1 MRRTGWLLGLLLG
14 SAGLLKAQQFGFIHY
29 TTRDGLAQSQVRT
42 IAQDGQ
48 GFLWIGT
55 LGGVSRFDGSGFR
68 NHALRQGLPDA
79 QVNALLPRSDGSVW
93 CGTGGGLVSF
103 RHGMEV
109 VPIPL
114 PGLDR
119 PRITALATDAG
130 GRVLI
135 GVEDRGVLVH
145 KDGQVSA
152 LEGFPADTAGTVR
165 SLLCL
170 ADGTVYIGLRNG
182 LLRWADGRCSVVTLG
197 SEDRSN
203 VSSLA
208 LGADGTLWVAT
219 FGQGVFALR
228 PDGTVEEIDETDG
241 LLQNNVR
248 SVTVDPQGRVWLASK
263 FGVNVIEAG
272 RIRALTVN
280 QGMPN
285 DNIWCVSV
293 DDHGDLWLGTDGAG
307 LLRWTGDRFVTY
319 TQRDGLCSDQVMCL
333 VADSAND
340 LWLGTYGNGICRMD
354 GMALVST
361 LDGLPNNTVWT
372 GLRRRDNSLWFG
384 TSDGL
389 CRLHNGVVVPLP
401 DSLSLRDERVVAL
414 HEDAD
419 GTLWCGARDGLY
431 SIREGRLRREPGPPG
446 IQLRSIRDLH
456 RDSEGRLWAAHEVG
470 VARWGANGWTTWT
483 AGQELPAGAV
493 YCLAEDRRGRV
504 WAGTA
509 DGLVCFAGSG
519 PRVLRLATDFGSN
532 YIDLL
537 RVSSDGR
544 LWVGTNN
551 GLFQVGPDSLLSGG
565 SGVTHYTTSDGLL
578 SLECNLNASYLDS
591 KGRLLFGTSRGLVVH
606 LPAAEDDPKEEVIP
620 LHITGLRWFLR
631 PSGWEGRSSGTDTLT
646 GLPTGLLLPY
656 ERNHLT
662 FDFAGISLSAPEQ
675 VVYRYRL
682 LGHDNDWLPETE
694 VRSASFSNLPH
705 GHYVFQV
712 MARGR
717 NGHWSDPKEYAFDV
731 QPPFWARWWFF
742 ALTGA
747 VVIGSVG
754 GVARY
759 RSAQRRRQE
768 RTRQLMLRSRMLQL
782 EQQALNANMNRHFI
796 FNALNSIQYHINKQ
810 DRATANRYLTS
821 FAKLIRKNLDAS
833 QSDTTS
839 LAEELE
845 RLELYLILEHMR
857 FKDRFRYVLTVEPGV
872 DTLHVRLPAM
882 MLQPYVENSIWH
894 GILPT
899 ERQGQVSIRV
909 SPGGPGR
916 VRVTIADDGLG
927 IEQSKARKQD
937 GDHIS
942 RGIEITKGRADV
954 LRNLQVTDIRITG
967 PEQVQGPEGMVH
979 GTRVTIDLPG
989 NGPSP
994 RPEADLRS
1002 GPGPLIFGT

>member
-1 MRRTGWLLGLLLG
+1 MRHAGWLLGLLLG
-14 SAGLLKAQQFGFIHY
+14 SAGLLPAQQFGFIHY

-42 IAQDGQ
+42 IAQDTQ

-55 LGGVSRFDGSGFR
+55 LGGVSRFDGRGFR
-68 NHALRQGLPDA
+68 NHALQQGLPDA
-79 QVNALLPRSDGSVW
+79 QVNALLPRPDGSLW
-93 CGTGGGLVSF
+93 CGTGAGLVGF
-103 RHGMEV
+103 RHGTEV

-114 PGLDR
+114 PGPNR
-119 PRITALATDAG
+119 PRITALAADAR

-145 KDGQVSA
+145 DGGKVHG
-152 LEGFPADTAGTVR
+152 LEGFPTDTAGTVR

-170 ADGTVYIGLRNG
+170 KDGTVFIGLRNG
-182 LLRWADGRCSVVTLG
+182 LLRWADGRCSAVSLG
-197 SEDRSN
+197 GEAGSN
-203 VSSLA
+203 VSSMA
-208 LGADGTLWVAT
+208 VGPDGTLWVAT

-228 PDGTVEEIDETDG
+228 TDGTVDEIDESDG

-248 SVTVDPQGRVWLASK
+248 GVAIDRQGRVWLASK
-263 FGVNVIEAG
+263 FGVNVIEG
-272 RIRALTVN
+272 TRIRAVTVN

-293 DDHGDLWLGTDGAG
+293 DDAGDLWLGTDGAG
-307 LLRWTGDRFVTY
+307 ILRWTGDRFVTY
-319 TQRDGLCSDQVMCL
+319 TQRDGLCSDQVMCM

-389 CRLHNGVVVPLP
+389 CRMRNGLVVPLP

-419 GTLWCGARDGLY
+419 GTLWCGAREGLY
-431 SIREGRLRREPGPPG
+431 SIRGDRLRREAGPPG

-456 RDSEGRLWAAHEVG
+456 RDGEGRLWAAHEVG
-470 VARWGANGWTTWT
+470 VARSGPEGWTTWT
-483 AGQELPAGAV
+483 SGLELPAGAV
-493 YCLAEDRRGRV
+493 YCLAEDLKGRI

-509 DGLVCFAGSG
+509 DGLVCFTAAG
-519 PRVLRLATDFGSN
+519 PRVLRLGADFGSN

-537 RVSSDGR
+537 RITPDGR

-551 GLFQVGPDSLLSGG
+551 GLFQVGPDSLLAGG
-565 SGVTHYTTSDGLL
+565 GGVTHYTTSDGLL
-578 SLECNLNASYLDS
+578 SLECNLNASHLDG
-591 KGRLLFGTSRGLVVH
+591 KGRLYFGTSRGLVVH
-606 LPAAEDDPKEEVIP
+606 LPGPEHTRREDVIP

-631 PSGWEGRSSGTDTLT
+631 PTAWEGRATGTDAAT
-646 GLPTGLLLPY
+646 GLPSGLQLPY

-662 FDFAGISLSAPEQ
+662 FDFAGISLSSPEQ

-682 LGHDNDWLPETE
+682 LGHDNDWLPETD
-694 VRSASFSNLPH
+694 VRSASFSNLAH

-712 MARGR
+712 MAKGR
-717 NGHWSDPKEYAFDV
+717 NGRWSAPREYAFDV

-759 RSAQRRRQE
+759 RTVQRHRLE

-810 DRATANRYLTS
+810 DRTTANKYLTS

-845 RLELYLILEHMR
+845 RLELYLVLEHMR
-857 FKDRFRYVLTVEPGV
+857 FKDRFRYVLTVDPGV

-899 ERQGQVSIRV
+899 ERQGQVTIRV
-909 SPGGPGR
+909 TPGEAGR
-916 VRVTIADDGLG
+916 VRVVIADDGLG
-927 IEQSKARKQD
+927 IEQSKARKQS

-954 LRNLQVTDIRITG
+954 LRNLHVTDIRITG
-967 PEQVQGPEGMVH
+967 PEQVQGGDGRVM
-979 GTRVTIDLPG
+979 GTQVTIDLPS

-994 RPEADLRS
+994 TTGPDLRS
-1002 GPGPLIFGT
+1002 GAGHLTFGT

>member
-1 MRRTGWLLGLLLG
+1 MRRSAPLLTLFGALWAPLC
-14 SAGLLKAQQFGFIHY
+14 AQHYGFIHY
-29 TTRDGLAQSQVRT
+29 STREGLAQSQVRT
-42 IAQDGQ
+42 LAQDGQ
-48 GFLWIGT
+48 GFLWVGT
-55 LGGVSRFDGSGFR
+55 LGGASRFDGRSFV
-68 NHALRQGLPDA
+68 NHALQQGLPDA
-79 QVNALLPRSDGSVW
+79 QVNALLPRPDGSVW
-93 CGTGGGLVSF
+93 CGTGGGLV
-103 RHGMEV
+103 RLRPGGGAI
-109 VPIPL
+109 PIVL
-114 PGLDR
+114 PGADR
-119 PRITALATDAG
+119 PRITALATDTR

-145 KDGQVSA
+145 DGMRVRA
-152 LEGFPADTAGTVR
+152 LEGFPTDTVGTVR

-182 LLRWADGRCSVVTLG
+182 LLRWADGRCDAVALGGVTG
-197 SEDRSN
+197 AN
-203 VSSLA
+203 VSSMA
-208 LGADGTLWVAT
+208 QGADGTVWAAT
-219 FGQGVFALR
+219 YGQGAFALR
-228 PDGTVEEIDETDG
+228 PDGTVDEIDEGDG

-248 SVTVDPQGRVWLASK
+248 SVAVDHRGRVWLASK
-263 FGVNVIEAG
+263 FGVNVIDG
-272 RIRALTVN
+272 PRIRAMTVN

-285 DNIWCVSV
+285 DNIWSV
-293 DDHGDLWLGTDGAG
+293 FVDGHGDLWLGTDGAG
-307 LLRWTGDRFVTY
+307 LLRWTGDRFVTW
-319 TQRDGLCSDQVMCL
+319 TQRDGLCSDQVMCM
-333 VADSAND
+333 VADSAGD

-354 GMALVST
+354 GMAQVST

-389 CRLHNGVVVPLP
+389 CRLRNGLVVPLP
-401 DSLSLRDERVVAL
+401 DSLAL
-414 HEDAD
+414 HDDRVLSLLEDPD
-419 GTLWCGARDGLY
+419 GTLWCGTREGLFTL
-431 SIREGRLRREPGPPG
+431 REGRLLRAAGPVAAG
-446 IQLRSIRDLH
+446 LRSIRALL
-456 RDSEGRLWAAHEVG
+456 RDRDGRLWAAHENG
-470 VARWGANGWTTWT
+470 VARLDRAGWRAWST
-483 AGQELPAGAV
+483 GDGLPAGAV
-493 YCLAEDRRGRV
+493 FCLVEDLRGRV

-509 DGLVCFAGSG
+509 DGLLCFTTGK
-519 PRVLRLATDFGSN
+519 PRVMRLATDFGSN

-537 RVSSDGR
+537 RITGDGR
-544 LWVGTNN
+544 LWAGTNN
-551 GLFQVGPDSLLSGG
+551 GLFQADPDSLLANGG
-565 SGVTHYTTSDGLL
+565 GAVHYSTGDGLL
-578 SLECNLNASYLDS
+578 SLECNLNAAHVDGR
-591 KGRLLFGTSRGLVVH
+591 GRLFLGTSGGLVVH
-606 LPAAEDDPKEEVIP
+606 APEPERHDDDDTLP

-631 PSGWEGRSSGTDTLT
+631 PSGWEGRSTGTDTVS
-646 GLPTGLLLPY
+646 GLPQGLLLPY

-662 FDFAGISLSAPEQ
+662 FDFTGISLSDPEH

-682 LGHDNDWLPETE
+682 LGHDNDWLPETDG
-694 VRSASFSNLPH
+694 RSASFSNLPH

-712 MARGR
+712 MAMGRGGR
-717 NGHWSDPKEYAFDV
+717 WGLPVEYAFDV

-747 VVIGSVG
+747 VVIGTVG

-759 RSAQRRRQE
+759 RSTQRQRSE

-833 QSDTTS
+833 QGDTTS

-845 RLELYLILEHMR
+845 RLELYLELEHMR

-872 DTLHVRLPAM
+872 DTLQVRLPAM

-899 ERQGQVSIRV
+899 GRQGQVTISV
-909 SPGGPGR
+909 SPAEAGR
-916 VRVTIADDGLG
+916 VRIGIADDGMG
-927 IEQSKARKQD
+927 IDLSKARKQA

-967 PEQVQGPEGMVH
+967 PEQVQGPGGQVQ
-979 GTRVTIDLPG
+979 GTRVTIDLPC

-994 RPEADLRS
+994 RAEGGLRS
-1002 GPGPLIFGT
+1002 GEGMPIFGT

>member
-1 MRRTGWLLGLLLG
+1 
-14 SAGLLKAQQFGFIHY
+14 
-29 TTRDGLAQSQVRT
+29 
-42 IAQDGQ
+42 
-48 GFLWIGT
+48 
-55 LGGVSRFDGSGFR
+55 
-68 NHALRQGLPDA
+68 
-79 QVNALLPRSDGSVW
+79 
-93 CGTGGGLVSF
+93 
-103 RHGMEV
+103 
-109 VPIPL
+109 
-114 PGLDR
+114 
-119 PRITALATDAG
+119 
-130 GRVLI
+130 
-135 GVEDRGVLVH
+135 
-145 KDGQVSA
+145 
-152 LEGFPADTAGTVR
+152 
-165 SLLCL
+165 
-170 ADGTVYIGLRNG
+170 VY
-182 LLRWADGRCSVVTLG
+182 S
-197 SEDRSN
+197 
-203 VSSLA
+203 
-208 LGADGTLWVAT
+208 
-219 FGQGVFALR
+219 
-228 PDGTVEEIDETDG
+228 
-241 LLQNNVR
+241 
-248 SVTVDPQGRVWLASK
+248 
-263 FGVNVIEAG
+263 
-272 RIRALTVN
+272 
-280 QGMPN
+280 
-285 DNIWCVSV
+285 
-293 DDHGDLWLGTDGAG
+293 
-307 LLRWTGDRFVTY
+307 
-319 TQRDGLCSDQVMCL
+319 
-333 VADSAND
+333 
-340 LWLGTYGNGICRMD
+340 
-354 GMALVST
+354 
-361 LDGLPNNTVWT
+361 
-372 GLRRRDNSLWFG
+372 
-384 TSDGL
+384 
-389 CRLHNGVVVPLP
+389 
-401 DSLSLRDERVVAL
+401 
-414 HEDAD
+414 
-419 GTLWCGARDGLY
+419 
-431 SIREGRLRREPGPPG
+431 
-446 IQLRSIRDLH
+446 
-456 RDSEGRLWAAHEVG
+456 
-470 VARWGANGWTTWT
+470 
-483 AGQELPAGAV
+483 
-493 YCLAEDRRGRV
+493 LAEDHSGRV

-509 DGLVCFAGSG
+509 DGLVCFTGSG
-519 PRVLRLATDFGSN
+519 PRVLRLAADFGSN
-532 YIDLL
+532 YIDLV
-537 RVSSDGR
+537 RVSADGR

-551 GLFQVGPDSLLSGG
+551 GLFQVGPDSLLNNG

-578 SLECNLNASYLDS
+578 SLECNLNASHLDT

-606 LPAAEDDPKEEVIP
+606 LPAVEHTPTAEVIP

-631 PSGWEGRSSGTDTLT
+631 PSGWEGRSAGTDTLT

-662 FDFAGISLSAPEQ
+662 FDYAGISLSAPEQ

-682 LGHDNDWLPETE
+682 LGHDNDWLPETD

-712 MARGR
+712 MAKGR
-717 NGHWSDPKEYAFDV
+717 NGLWSAPKEYAFDV

-759 RSAQRRRQE
+759 RSLQRRRQE

-845 RLELYLILEHMR
+845 RLELYLVLEHMR

-899 ERQGQVSIRV
+899 ERQGQVTIRV

-967 PEQVQGPEGMVH
+967 PEQVQGPDGKVH
-979 GTRVTIDLPG
+979 GTQVTIDLPG

-994 RPEADLRS
+994 RPETDLRS
-1002 GPGPLIFGT
+1002 GPGHPIFGT